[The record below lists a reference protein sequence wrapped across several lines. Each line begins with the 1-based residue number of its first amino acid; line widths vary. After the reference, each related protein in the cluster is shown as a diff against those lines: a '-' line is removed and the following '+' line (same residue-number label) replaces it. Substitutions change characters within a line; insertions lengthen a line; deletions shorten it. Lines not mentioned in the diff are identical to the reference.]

1 MIKFM
6 LDTNICI
13 YIIKKKPISV
23 INRLQTF
30 SVSEIAISSI
40 TLCELEDG
48 VYKSTQP
55 DRNKLA
61 LMKFLS
67 PIEIIPFDDNAA
79 KEYGE
84 IRAIL
89 EKNGTPI
96 IPLDNLIAAHAKALN
111 CILVTN
117 NENEFKR
124 IKNLKIENWVSS
136 T

>member
-23 INRLQTF
+23 INRLETF
-30 SVSEIAISSI
+30 AVSEIGISSI
-40 TLCELEDG
+40 TLCELEYG

-55 DRNKLA
+55 DKNKLA
-61 LMKFLS
+61 LMEFLL
-67 PIEIIPFDDNAA
+67 PIEIMPFDDNAA

-84 IRAIL
+84 IRAVL
-89 EKNGTPI
+89 DKLGTPI
-96 IPLDNLIAAHAKALN
+96 GPLDNLIAAHAKALN

-124 IKNLKIENWVSS
+124 IENLKIENWV
-136 T
+136 

>member
-1 MIKFM
+1 M

-23 INRLQTF
+23 INRLETF
-30 SVSEIAISSI
+30 AVSEIGISSI
-40 TLCELEDG
+40 TLCELEYG

-55 DRNKLA
+55 DKNKLA
-61 LMKFLS
+61 LMEFLL
-67 PIEIIPFDDNAA
+67 PIEIMPFDDNAA

-84 IRAIL
+84 IRAVL
-89 EKNGTPI
+89 DKLGTPI
-96 IPLDNLIAAHAKALN
+96 GPLDNLIAAHAKALN

-124 IKNLKIENWVSS
+124 IENLKIENWV
-136 T
+136 

>member
-1 MIKFM
+1 M

-40 TLCELEDG
+40 TLFELEYG

-55 DRNKLA
+55 DKNKLA
-61 LMKFLS
+61 LMEFLS
-67 PIEIIPFDDNAA
+67 PIEIMPFDDNAA

-84 IRAIL
+84 IRAVL
-89 EKNGTPI
+89 EKTGTPI
-96 IPLDNLIAAHAKALN
+96 GPLDNLIAAHAKALN

-117 NENEFKR
+117 NESEFKR